1 MSPPRL
7 VSNRCEP
14 HVCLWFAPTFDL
26 SSSLA
31 ATDTLRGASLSS
43 YLPQLCVC
51 VCVYVWVGVCVCAC
65 VFLMRRLHC
74 VCESAF
80 LFAPFTTEVASIIQQ
95 HIAEHNAT
103 HCIALSLPQESSVF
117 ICLLLDCFYAPI
129 MFPAAPSPS
138 PASSAHF
145 ICLRTLVMF
154 PQLELRIC
162 QTAHFFLHSL
172 VSVFFVSLLS
182 YS

>member
-1 MSPPRL
+1 MSVSGLLRPLTSPLPWQPQTLSGGPPYR
-7 VSNRCEP
+7 RIC
-14 HVCLWFAPTFDL
+14 H
-26 SSSLA
+26 SSV
-31 ATDTLRGASLSS
+31 
-43 YLPQLCVC
+43 CVC

-182 YS
+182 YSWFSFIYCIH